1 MLKKIAF
8 FLTITLAACQFTNST
23 PQIAEK
29 KQAEETK
36 GKILFILSN
45 AHYYGES
52 DINAANHFSEIV
64 LPYDVF
70 IKANYVVD
78 FVSPEGGAVPLGY
91 LTTSDDIVKQYI
103 YDGAFMDLL
112 EHTKKPSEI
121 NATDY
126 QAVFY
131 GGGGSAM
138 FGVPEN
144 EAIQKI
150 AMEVYEQQ
158 HGIISAVCHGTAGIV
173 HLKTQDGEYL
183 VEGKQVNGFPDK
195 FENLKGKY
203 YQEFPF
209 SIEQIIQERGGDF
222 TYSEEG
228 WDGFFVV
235 DGKLITGQDPTG
247 AAMVATKVVEALKKN
262 NLQSLTLQ

>member
-1 MLKKIAF
+1 MIKKLVFFLAIAF
-8 FLTITLAACQFTNST
+8 TACQST
-23 PQIAEK
+23 PTTQNIVT
-29 KQAEETK
+29 EEQVENSK

-45 AHYYGES
+45 AHYYGAS
-52 DINAANHFSEIV
+52 DINTANHFSEIV
-64 LPYDVF
+64 LPYDVLV
-70 IKANYVVD
+70 KAGYTVD

-91 LTTSDDIVKQYI
+91 LTTSNDVVKQYI
-103 YDGAFMDLL
+103 YDGEFMDLL
-112 EHTKKPSEI
+112 EHTQKPSEV
-121 NATDY
+121 NASDY

-150 AMEVYEQQ
+150 AMAVYEQPQ
-158 HGIISAVCHGTAGIV
+158 GIVSAVCHGTAGIV
-173 HLKTQDGEYL
+173 HLKTPDGKYL
-183 VEGKQVNGFPDK
+183 VEGKKVNGFPDK
-195 FENLKGKY
+195 FENMKGRY

-222 TYSEEG
+222 TFSEEG

-247 AAMVATKVVEALKKN
+247 AAMVATKVVEALAASKLK
-262 NLQSLTLQ
+262 S